1 MWNRLAGIVA
11 GAALLV
17 LAATPAAKAQIGS
30 LVGHWQGAYQGVA
43 FELVVQPG
51 GAFSETERAGQMLT
65 MQSGV
70 IQTTGPGMITFV
82 INDWQPRSQNVY
94 HATGTVGG
102 YFTREPTAEPPG
114 GTYRLSFNSPN
125 SVTMQDV
132 AMGGVITFQ
141 RVG

>member
-1 MWNRLAGIVA
+1 MLCQIVLQHA
-11 GAALLV
+11 RFQV
-17 LAATPAAKAQIGS
+17 LKR
-30 LVGHWQGAYQGVA
+30 
-43 FELVVQPG
+43 F
-51 GAFSETERAGQMLT
+51 M
-65 MQSGV
+65 
-70 IQTTGPGMITFV
+70 MITFV